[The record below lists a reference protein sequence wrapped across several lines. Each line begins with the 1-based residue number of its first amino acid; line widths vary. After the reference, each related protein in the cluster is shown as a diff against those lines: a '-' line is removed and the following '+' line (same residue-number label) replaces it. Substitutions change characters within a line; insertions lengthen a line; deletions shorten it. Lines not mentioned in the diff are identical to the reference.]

1 MFVRIASTGD
11 TWNSKYTLEDIPL
24 STFLA
29 DFARIP
35 EHEALEISE
44 RVFEQWARSGERSE
58 PSVRTEAP
66 KAVAALAPAVGLVV
80 LVVVAV
86 LAILA
91 YVFLHAVGLW

>member
-1 MFVRIASTGD
+1 MLVRIASTGD
-11 TWNSKYTLEDIPL
+11 TWNSRYTLEDLPL
-24 STFLA
+24 STFLV
-29 DFARIP
+29 DLARIS
-35 EHEALEISE
+35 EDEALEISE
-44 RVFEQWARSGERSE
+44 QVFEQWARSIESSE

-66 KAVAALAPAVGLVV
+66 KAVAALAPTVGLVI